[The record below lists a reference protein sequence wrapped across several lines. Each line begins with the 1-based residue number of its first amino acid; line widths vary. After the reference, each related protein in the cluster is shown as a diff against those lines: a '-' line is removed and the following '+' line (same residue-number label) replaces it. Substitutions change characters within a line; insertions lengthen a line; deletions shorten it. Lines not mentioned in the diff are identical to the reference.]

1 MHASLRTFGRI
12 CKRDGQRS
20 VQILPCTGRRTE
32 IFIFELGAR
41 AARGAAAASEHP
53 AQEILEASASA
64 AARTTETIR
73 SEAEVFEMRTRAR
86 SVPTTR
92 LRTEPF
98 EALETWLTFGVNLSA
113 IKCFALVAVANN
125 FVCGVEFS
133 EVRCRLRIVLVG
145 VRVQFFREAPISTL
159 DIGLACTLGN
169 PQDFVGVAHRIQTPV
184 KSPLSRLC
192 TGKFAHLMWG
202 LRARDAT
209 RIRTPSA
216 DRKLANGEER
226 EP

>member
-1 MHASLRTFGRI
+1 MAGPPGSSPAMIDAFSSAIASMEPRNPRCARSIEVMSATFGRLV
-12 CKRDGQRS
+12 G
-20 VQILPCTGRRTE
+20 VAY
-32 IFIFELGAR
+32 ELG
-41 AARGAAAASEHP
+41 G
-53 AQEILEASASA
+53 
-64 AARTTETIR
+64 RTY
-73 SEAEVFEMRTRAR
+73 RTRAR

-184 KSPLSRLC
+184 SPL
-192 TGKFAHLMWG
+192 A
-202 LRARDAT
+202 
-209 RIRTPSA
+209 
-216 DRKLANGEER
+216 GEI
-226 EP
+226 PAA